1 MKRMWR
7 VSIFI
12 LWIALMVGFIETG
25 FIVNAS
31 RNAPTEESTVIVLGC
46 RVVGTQPS
54 VMLKARLDA
63 AYEYL
68 AAHPDAPVI
77 VSGGQGDDEEIS
89 EAQCMYNYLVEKGI
103 APERI
108 YIEDKSTSTRENIAF
123 AKAIIEEEGLYEK
136 IAIATNDYHELR
148 ASLVADSEGL
158 ESSAISAKTQ
168 WHLLP
173 KHYARELVGV
183 LLEVVF

>member
-1 MKRMWR
+1 MKRMWK

-46 RVVGTQPS
+46 RVVGNNPS
-54 VMLKARLDA
+54 TMLKARLDA
-63 AYEYL
+63 AYDYL
-68 AAHPDAPVI
+68 IANPNAPVI
-77 VSGGQGDDEEIS
+77 VCGGQGEDEEIS
-89 EAQCMYNYLVEKGI
+89 EAQCMYDYLVAKGI
-103 APERI
+103 VPERI
-108 YIEDKSTSTRENIAF
+108 YIEDESTSTRENIAF
-123 AKAIIEEEGLYEK
+123 AKAIIEEEELYENV
-136 IAIATNDYHELR
+136 AIATNDYHELR
-148 ASLVADSEGL
+148 ASLVADREGL

-173 KHYARELVGV
+173 KHYVRELVGV